1 MELIR
6 GRERDFGQEYLVRL
20 SGQERERLESLVRAS
35 KSSCAIAD
43 EGGQLIPSAGLRLRC
58 LFSSSRIA
66 LIFRPPQKNA
76 RCLRGVVDHT
86 RSKSPGG
93 DTSARAPTTG
103 NDRSF
108 RISLKNALLSRSR
121 CVSAAPRSSGVYGTG
136 RPSFRRRML
145 AGVSGGGRAMAKVSV
160 LGVDLGKNVCSV
172 VGLDAS
178 GAVLRQCGARV
189 AFMA

>member
-1 MELIR
+1 MELFR
-6 GRERDFGQEYLVRL
+6 GRETDFGQEYLVRL
-20 SGQERERLESLVRAS
+20 SGQERERLEPLVRAS

-66 LIFRPPQKNA
+66 LIFRPPKRTPVA
-76 RCLRGVVDHT
+76 CAAGSY

-145 AGVSGGGRAMAKVSV
+145 AGVSGGGRAMAKISV